1 MMSVRRGVVVA
12 IAAMIGVVIGGWIRP
27 ATAQDVAEIC
37 VAGKVVAR
45 VRATG
50 PYGSLWERERKI
62 NQAIVEVQSTE
73 DCNHPKIWISR
84 NGDTVNIWAWKHKLL
99 TVYPEDAA
107 PYRMTP
113 KALAVQWKANFAK
126 RLPEAVPVSKMT
138 PDNPA
143 WPYGKLGQPK
153 PSEAAPAPEK
163 PIRVEVASPSAKPS
177 VQKPNRP
184 SIARPSVPAEAA
196 REAVIVAFEKARW
209 LSDEGYLMQQKELAE
224 DLLAELQ
231 DILSPTP
238 SHRKAS
244 PGTGDVSTTS
254 AAPEPV
260 MVTEA
265 AVPGEEGETS
275 PPAEPQQAPQ
285 PPALTRG
292 EAIAK
297 VLVTF
302 EQVRRLTDAQ
312 YLLQASAEANALI
325 DSLRPYLDTPV
336 LALKPGEIGT
346 SPQTFQPT
354 SATESVNKIAV
365 KERIARLRGPYM
377 SAKRAGKDV
386 SEVETLIKE
395 ARDAWYAGEFVR
407 ANELAALA
415 EIDLGVAQQGTLE
428 PIEKLPGEAQ
438 PVTAPPT
445 VEISTESPAGQP
457 AEEATSAAPAAE
469 QPAAPV
475 GMAPA
480 PTVVPNKMIIKDK
493 IASTQAKCNQAQ
505 AEGHDVAAIKRLLKN
520 ARAAWYRNDFAASN
534 SLVEEA
540 IATLQKLTAA
550 Q

>member
-1 MMSVRRGVVVA
+1 MSVRRGVVVA
-12 IAAMIGVVIGGWIRP
+12 IVVMIGLVMSGWVRP

-37 VAGKVVAR
+37 IAGKVVAR

-50 PYGSLWERERKI
+50 PYSSLWERERKI

-107 PYRMTP
+107 PYGMTP
-113 KALAVQWKANFAK
+113 KALAIQWKANFLK

-143 WPYGKLGQPK
+143 WPYGKPGQPK
-153 PSEAAPAPEK
+153 PSEGAPAPEK
-163 PIRVEVASPSAKPS
+163 SIRVEVASTSEKPS

-209 LSDEGYLMQQKELAE
+209 LSDEAYIVQQKELAE

-238 SHRKAS
+238 SHPKAS

-265 AVPGEEGETS
+265 AVPGVEGETS
-275 PPAEPQQAPQ
+275 PPEEPHRAPQ

-297 VLVTF
+297 ILVTF

-312 YLLQASAEANALI
+312 YLLQANAEANVLI
-325 DSLRPYLDTPV
+325 DSLRPYLDTP
-336 LALKPGEIGT
+336 LLPIKPGEVGT
-346 SPQTFQPT
+346 SPQTLQPT
-354 SATESVNKIAV
+354 SATESLDKIAV

-377 SAKRAGKDV
+377 SAKQAGKDV
-386 SEVETLIKE
+386 TEVETLIKE
-395 ARDAWYAGEFVR
+395 AREAWYAGQFAR
-407 ANELAALA
+407 ASELAALA
-415 EIDLGVAQQGTLE
+415 EIDLGIAQPGTLE

-438 PVTAPPT
+438 PVSAPPT
-445 VEISTESPAGQP
+445 IEISTESPSEQP
-457 AEEATSAAPAAE
+457 AEEVTSAAPAAE
-469 QPAAPV
+469 QPTSPTAEETAA
-475 GMAPA
+475 
-480 PTVVPNKMIIKDK
+480 TVVPDKMVIKDK

-505 AEGHDVAAIKRLLKN
+505 AEGHDVTAVKQLLKN

-534 SLVEEA
+534 SLVEQA
-540 IATLQKLTAA
+540 IAALQKLTAA